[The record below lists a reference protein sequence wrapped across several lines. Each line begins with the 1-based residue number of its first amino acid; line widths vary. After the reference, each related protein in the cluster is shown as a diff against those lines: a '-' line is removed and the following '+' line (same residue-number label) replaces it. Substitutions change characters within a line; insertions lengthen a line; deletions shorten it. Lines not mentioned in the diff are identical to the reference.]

1 VASQR
6 PLLDPELAEALRIA
20 RPDGPA
26 SVTTELIET
35 LRHALATAAIS
46 DEELAAG
53 GDVLVQHH
61 TAIAADGSAVPLLV
75 IRPRAPAGGRGAPCV
90 YYLHGGGMIMG
101 DNRTGIQ
108 VPLSWALE
116 LGTTIVSAQYRLAP
130 EHPDPVP
137 VEDCYAGRLWLHEHA
152 AEIGVD
158 RSRVVVAGSSAGGG
172 LAAGVTL
179 LARDRG
185 GPASIGQLL
194 MSPMLDD
201 RAHREPGDDGA
212 VDEVWDRVSNSTGW
226 DALLGS
232 RRGGPDV
239 TPYSS
244 PSRAT
249 DLTSL
254 PPAFLDAGSAELFRS
269 EVVDYAARLW
279 RAGTQAELHVWPGA
293 FHAFDTI
300 VPQAALS
307 VVCAQ
312 SRAAWLRRL
321 LSAG

>member
-1 VASQR
+1 MV
-6 PLLDPELAEALRIA
+6 DPELAEALRLA
-20 RPDGPA
+20 RPNRPA
-26 SVTTELIET
+26 SVTTELIDMFRRST
-35 LRHALATAAIS
+35 ATVAIP
-46 DEELAAG
+46 DDELAVG
-53 GDVLVQHH
+53 GDVLVYGH
-61 TAIAADGSAVPLLV
+61 TAKTADGSTVSLLV
-75 IRPRAPAGGRGAPCV
+75 LRPRITMSGGGAPCV

-101 DNRTGIQ
+101 NNRTGIQ

-116 LGTTIVSAQYRLAP
+116 FGTVIVSAEYRLAP
-130 EHPDPVP
+130 EYPDPIP
-137 VEDCYAGRLWLHEHA
+137 VEDCYAGLLWLYEHA
-152 AEIGVD
+152 PEIGVD

-185 GPASIGQLL
+185 GPRTIGQIL

-201 RAHREPGDDGA
+201 RTHRELSGEL
-212 VDEVWDRVSNSTGW
+212 VDVEIWDRISNNTGW
-226 DALLGS
+226 DALLGF

-249 DLTSL
+249 DLANIPS
-254 PPAFLDAGSAELFRS
+254 AFLDAGSAELFRD
-269 EVVDYAARLW
+269 EVVDYAVRLW

-300 VPQAALS
+300 VPHAALS
-307 VVCAQ
+307 VACAQ
-312 SRAAWLRRL
+312 SRAAWLGRL
-321 LSAG
+321 LSAE